1 MEGSEDSSSAHMGSA
16 PAHAAA
22 SQQPEPGASPGTGSG
37 LNPGGP
43 RPAAAAADDAP
54 ALPELTLPP
63 IVAPSSYLRVQK
75 PSAPTVMASAPD
87 TTAPSPLD
95 REQKEGLVRR
105 DPSIW
110 SPLDRGVALCPVC

>member
-1 MEGSEDSSSAHMGSA
+1 MEGSADSSSAHMGSA

-22 SQQPEPGASPGTGSG
+22 SSQQPEPGASPGTGSG

-43 RPAAAAADDAP
+43 RPAAAAADDVP

-63 IVAPSSYLRVQK
+63 IVAPSSYLRVKK

-87 TTAPSPLD
+87 TKAAPGPLD
-95 REQKEGLVRR
+95 REQKEGLVRQT
-105 DPSIW
+105 
-110 SPLDRGVALCPVC
+110 PLLVCLLHRSRPDC